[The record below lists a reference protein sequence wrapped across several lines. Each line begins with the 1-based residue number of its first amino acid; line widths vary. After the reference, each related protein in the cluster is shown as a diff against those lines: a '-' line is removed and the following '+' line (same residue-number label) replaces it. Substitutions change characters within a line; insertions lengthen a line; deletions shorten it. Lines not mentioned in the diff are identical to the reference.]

1 MSGHSM
7 KMRAPSSREADLAH
21 TSNDCGADEEAYA
34 AGRPLVNAMD
44 EIALSLKMKRLSMWL
59 DGRCQPAGF
68 IQKQF
73 EAPPFGHCYVT
84 IDPERQGPFASS
96 NYNPV
101 LVWGPETG
109 LRPDGL
115 RHLTE
120 LFTTSG

>member
-7 KMRAPSSREADLAH
+7 KMRAPSSREADLAD
-21 TSNDCGADEEAYA
+21 TSSDCSADEEAYA

-44 EIALSLKMKRLSMWL
+44 AIALSLKMKRLSMWL
-59 DGRCQPAGF
+59 DGRCQPPGF

-73 EAPPFGHCYVT
+73 DAPPFGHCYVA

-96 NYNPV
+96 NYNRV
-101 LVWGPETG
+101 LVCGTETG

-115 RHLTE
+115 DQFLE
-120 LFTTSG
+120 LFTTS